1 MIVITVAESDD
12 KPHQAAGRAFKL
24 VNSGQVTLICS
35 VGRTNAA
42 RWYPVATV
50 KNQD

>member
-1 MIVITVAESDD
+1 MIVITVAGSDD

-24 VNSGQVTLICS
+24 VNTGQATLIYS